1 MIVTFLQ
8 NTFRK
13 MTIPII
19 MKNGDTLYL
28 SPLDI
33 LRDIEIADG
42 QNLTGVSFKELI
54 PAIIKEVKPEIVKKY
69 ISGIP
74 VPVEISKE
82 YAPEINLPVKTEGAN
97 KVNSEL
103 SYLKDLSEISG
114 ILNKTDLSEIIP
126 KKKEKSI
133 SEINRPIKRK
143 YKRRK
148 RKSL

>member
-8 NTFRK
+8 NTSRK
-13 MTIPII
+13 MTTPILLKDGNTI
-19 MKNGDTLYL
+19 YL
-28 SPLDI
+28 PPLDI
-33 LRDIEIADG
+33 LRNVEIADG
-42 QNLTGVSFKELI
+42 QNLTGVSFKESI

-97 KVNSEL
+97 KVNPEL
-103 SYLKDLSEISG
+103 SYLKDLSEITN
-114 ILNKTDLSEIIP
+114 IIDKTDLSEIVP
-126 KKKEKSI
+126 KKKEKSV
-133 SEINRPIKRK
+133 SEINHPVKRK